1 MKTINFLI
9 KSFYGTSLLLMVII
23 ILSSIANPGS
33 YQFRLCISSLAAIA
47 SLIMLI
53 KFQDTL
59 KKECDEEERRLC
71 QSLRKDLKNIKGSIA
86 LFAGLAV
93 YFFISYHI

>member
-1 MKTINFLI
+1 MKTESLI
-9 KSFYGTSLLLMVII
+9 KSFYGISLLLMMII
-23 ILSSIANPGS
+23 IISSVANPEN
-33 YQFRLCISSLAAIA
+33 YQFRLITSLFAAIV
-47 SLIMLI
+47 SIVILI
-53 KFQDTL
+53 KFRESI
-59 KKECDEEERRLC
+59 KECDEEEIKLC